1 MKIRYD
7 ENYLEVGD
15 YRLIRVDDW
24 NVEVQELTEKGNN
37 EYSWEFVG
45 YVGDL
50 ANAVRKV
57 FMLTMNKIRR
67 TLKAED
73 PNHPYLEMYGDIE
86 GVAEQVKAS
95 CSNKAFGIDHLPL
108 EKVRKIQA
116 GEMQQPT
123 GE

>member
-24 NVEVQELTEKGNN
+24 NVEVQELTEKG
-37 EYSWEFVG
+37 WEFVG
-45 YVGDL
+45 YAGDL
-50 ANAVRKV
+50 ANGVRKV
-57 FMLTMNKIRR
+57 FTLTMNKIRR

-73 PNHPYLEMYGDIE
+73 PNHPYLEMYGDVE
-86 GVAEQVKAS
+86 EVADKVKAT
-95 CSNKAFGIDHLPL
+95 CSNKALGMEHLPIA
-108 EKVRKIQA
+108 KVRKIQA
-116 GEMQQPT
+116 GELAKPT

>member
-24 NVEVQELTEKGNN
+24 NVEVQELTEKG
-37 EYSWEFVG
+37 WQFVG

-86 GVAEQVKAS
+86 AVADQVKAS
-95 CSNKAFGIDHLPL
+95 CSNKAFGIDHLPQA
-108 EKVRKIQA
+108 KARKIQA
-116 GEMQQPT
+116 GEMQHPT

>member
-24 NVEVQELTEKGNN
+24 NVQLEELTEKG
-37 EYSWEFVG
+37 WKFVG
-45 YVGDL
+45 YYGDL
-50 ANAVRKV
+50 ANAVRIAFV
-57 FMLTMNKIRR
+57 YTMNKIRR

-73 PNHPYLEMYGDIE
+73 PNHPYLEMYGDVE
-86 GVAEQVKAS
+86 EVSNKLKAS
-95 CSNKAFGIDHLPL
+95 CSNKALGIDHLPL
-108 EKVRKIQA
+108 AKVRKIQA
-116 GEMQQPT
+116 GEMPQPT